1 MATTV
6 ISANEGIHYLHY
18 LVTFLPII
26 PVTII
31 LLCVFAVLDIIGI
44 TESAKVAIGIF
55 IFHLTSLVILSG
67 FIIYFL
73 LQNGI
78 TRLFKKWDIPI
89 NFMFIG
95 APTENF
101 RIKLKN

>member
-1 MATTV
+1 MATAV
-6 ISANEGIHYLHY
+6 ISANEGIHYLHH
-18 LVTFLPII
+18 LVPVLPII
-26 PVTII
+26 PVTVI
-31 LLCVFAVLDIIGI
+31 LLCLFAILAIIGI

-55 IFHLTSLVILSG
+55 IFHLTSLAILSG
-67 FIIYFL
+67 FIIYYL
-73 LQNGI
+73 MQNGI
-78 TRLFKKWDIPI
+78 TTLFENWDIPI